1 MQQAADG
8 QPHPGSWAAAR
19 GAPSRGVLQ
28 QAMLQARCSAAA
40 APAAAPA
47 AAAAAAAS
55 EAHASGPNGCAKAQ
69 PIALDARQ
77 RCRSNLQ
84 LLQRHADEVL
94 HCLRTYMSLL

>member
-19 GAPSRGVLQ
+19 GAPIRGSLQ
-28 QAMLQARCSAAA
+28 QVTSALQATA
-40 APAAAPA
+40 AAAPA
-47 AAAAAAAS
+47 AAAAASAS

-77 RCRSNLQ
+77 RCRSPARIG
-84 LLQRHADEVL
+84 QRHADEVL

>member
-19 GAPSRGVLQ
+19 GAPIRGSLQ
-28 QAMLQARCSAAA
+28 QAQLQATSALQATA
-40 APAAAPA
+40 AAAPA

-69 PIALDARQ
+69 PIALGARQ
-77 RCRSNLQ
+77 RCRSLAL

-94 HCLRTYMSLL
+94 HCLRTYMLLL